1 ESAEAGGD
9 IFATGPSLAVNGI
22 GTIAAAL
29 FGSCFPTTIYIG
41 HPGWKAMGARA
52 GYSWLNGLAMTAIC
66 LTGTVAAIS
75 KIVPIEAGIPIVLWI
90 GIVITAQAFQA
101 SPVRH
106 APAAAIG
113 LFPAIAAWGSVVV
126 AGALTQAQ
134 FNPVITPAAAA
145 QTVTSAPSTTTVP
158 SDVGNAQ
165 AEARGPVANT
175 PTMQDLLNTTGPT
188 GGTRMELNGFLLH
201 GMNIMERGYIFTC
214 MILGAIAAFLID
226 RRFFQAARWAIGAA
240 VLTFVGLMHAYQLS
254 GNVVDYWLIFT
265 SPAPGAF
272 TYTAYPLV
280 IGYVLMAGVF
290 LFMGWLHR
298 GQPTEATLDAARLVE
313 SNPAD

>member
-1 ESAEAGGD
+1 
-9 IFATGPSLAVNGI
+9 
-22 GTIAAAL
+22 
-29 FGSCFPTTIYIG
+29 
-41 HPGWKAMGARA
+41 
-52 GYSWLNGLAMTAIC
+52 
-66 LTGTVAAIS
+66 
-75 KIVPIEAGIPIVLWI
+75 
-90 GIVITAQAFQA
+90 
-101 SPVRH
+101 
-106 APAAAIG
+106 
-113 LFPAIAAWGSVVV
+113 
-126 AGALTQAQ
+126 
-134 FNPVITPAAAA
+134 PAAAA